1 MKGRDIYFF
10 LLGFQLA
17 LGIIYV
23 GDTFFAGNSNG
34 NDATSNVEK
43 QEVSSAV
50 QEDDN
55 VAVKAARIFLGGG
68 VPDVSLSGTGVP
80 DVNLSGSSTTAAA
93 VKEKTDQKK
102 ETVNKDEDVEK
113 TKKNLRSDTKKK
125 NVPLGPG
132 GLPLDETYRRSL
144 QVEQHFM
151 VDWTQYYTEEE
162 FTKLMKEEW
171 PNLEIRKMVT
181 HPAITNDL
189 ERQTL
194 MSKFYMLTLAKFQS
208 SARNQFKGATPF
220 NMYYINDTD
229 PKYDMRPSNR
239 GKRLVNTSMFDF
251 KLKLRNDMG
260 GEYMFKVHATD
271 NIQETKYNMK
281 ALGSRYTIRKFD
293 TLRQLFDVLNFSGLE
308 YVVLRNY
315 EKMPDEVNIDPNHLD
330 VDILVSD
337 YYDAK
342 RILDGDSPART
353 FDIQYENGFYRVMN
367 NV

>member
-1 MKGRDIYFF
+1 MKGHDIYFF
-10 LLGFQLA
+10 LLGFQFA

-55 VAVKAARIFLGGG
+55 VAAKAARIFLGGG
-68 VPDVSLSGTGVP
+68 VPDV
-80 DVNLSGSSTTAAA
+80 NLSGSSTT
-93 VKEKTDQKK
+93 D
-102 ETVNKDEDVEK
+102 DVEK

-125 NVPLGPG
+125 KENVPLGPG

-194 MSKFYMLTLAKFQS
+194 MSKFYMLTLDKFQS

-229 PKYDMRPSNR
+229 PNYDMRPSNR

-251 KLKLRNDMG
+251 KSKLRNDMG
-260 GEYMFKVHATD
+260 GEYKFKVHATD
-271 NIQETKYNMK
+271 NIQETKDNMK
-281 ALGSRYTIRKFD
+281 ALGQLDSEYTIRKFD

-353 FDIQYENGFYRVMN
+353 FDVQYENGFYRIMN

>member
-1 MKGRDIYFF
+1 MKGHDIYFF
-10 LLGFQLA
+10 LLGFQFA

-43 QEVSSAV
+43 QEV
-50 QEDDN
+50 
-55 VAVKAARIFLGGG
+55 KAARIFLGGG
-68 VPDVSLSGTGVP
+68 VPDVSLSG
-80 DVNLSGSSTTAAA
+80 SSTTTPA
-93 VKEKTDQKK
+93 VKEKTDQKKKK

-125 NVPLGPG
+125 NVPVGPR

-194 MSKFYMLTLAKFQS
+194 MSKFYMLTLDKFQS

-281 ALGSRYTIRKFD
+281 ALGQLDSEYTIRKFD

-315 EKMPDEVNIDPNHLD
+315 EKMPDEVNVDPNHRD

-342 RILDGDSPART
+342 RILDGDSPAKT
-353 FDIQYENGFYRVMN
+353 FDVQYENGFYRVMN